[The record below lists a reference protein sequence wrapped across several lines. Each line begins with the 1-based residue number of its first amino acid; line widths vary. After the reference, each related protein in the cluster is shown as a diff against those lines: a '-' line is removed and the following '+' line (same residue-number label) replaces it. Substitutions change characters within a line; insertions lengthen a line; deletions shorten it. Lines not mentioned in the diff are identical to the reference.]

1 MSAVYSP
8 QLTPAKIITVLQT
21 GDKLIR
27 KDVFMF
33 LKDLL
38 PLWKGMWHQST
49 LEMPSSNDSVTD
61 HFVKLSRCINTIEER
76 SVTDRIQ
83 MLFHRVL
90 QYQFYLRILDEVKH
104 NLENLNIKRKRG
116 VGYAAFALDYILKH
130 LYLNDWDL
138 ISPAEKQTRIDR
150 LQWQK
155 RFGKRLSTLAS
166 CIGLGILLLSSQETL
181 WRMQVIPKQTNVIS

>member
-1 MSAVYSP
+1 MLS
-8 QLTPAKIITVLQT
+8 
-21 GDKLIR
+21 R
-27 KDVFMF
+27 
-33 LKDLL
+33 KDLL

-61 HFVKLSRCINTIEER
+61 HFVKLSRCINTLEER
-76 SVTDRIQ
+76 SVIGRIQ
-83 MLFHRVL
+83 TLLHRAL
-90 QYQFYLRILDEVKH
+90 QYQYYLRILDEVKH
-104 NLENLNIKRKRG
+104 NRENLNIKRKRS
-116 VGYAAFALDYILKH
+116 VGNATFALDYILKH

-138 ISPAEKQTRIDR
+138 ISPAEKQTRRDR

-166 CIGLGILLLSSQETL
+166 CIGLGILLLSSQEAL